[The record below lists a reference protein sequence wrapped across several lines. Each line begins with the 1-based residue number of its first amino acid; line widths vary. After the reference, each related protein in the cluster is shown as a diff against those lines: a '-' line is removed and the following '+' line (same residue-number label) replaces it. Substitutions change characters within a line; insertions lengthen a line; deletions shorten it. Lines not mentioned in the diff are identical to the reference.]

1 MEEHEG
7 VVLVSCALLAIVWT
21 LGATDAAVTTVM
33 PSLASIGGILNALVL
48 WPAFVVIQA
57 ELFLDIARM
66 SPNVWGLAIVI
77 GGVVGT
83 LGGLVLIRVMRAAGM

>member
-1 MEEHEG
+1 
-7 VVLVSCALLAIVWT
+7 
-21 LGATDAAVTTVM
+21 
-33 PSLASIGGILNALVL
+33 
-48 WPAFVVIQA
+48 
-57 ELFLDIARM
+57 LFLDIARM